1 MGEARRQGP
10 ATVVLPVV
18 CLLVML
24 ALVLLVLVVLALLLG
39 VLLVLLPLLLPR
51 LDQWSPAAAEQRQR
65 QRQRQCASARSGV
78 RQLLWA
84 PLAPVRLLAPLLHAP
99 SGLLAPAR
107 PGMAPSV
114 TVEALLLDRLVLL
127 GLLGLLVLLP
137 VPSVPPRDSP
147 LKSTLPLVES
157 EALLSRLLAPAK
169 LVGVAV
175 AKKRVH
181 RQGPVTI

>member
-65 QRQRQCASARSGV
+65 QRFPPEAVCGNCCGR
-78 RQLLWA
+78 LW
-84 PLAPVRLLAPLLHAP
+84 LR
-99 SGLLAPAR
+99 
-107 PGMAPSV
+107 
-114 TVEALLLDRLVLL
+114 
-127 GLLGLLVLLP
+127 
-137 VPSVPPRDSP
+137 
-147 LKSTLPLVES
+147 
-157 EALLSRLLAPAK
+157 
-169 LVGVAV
+169 
-175 AKKRVH
+175 
-181 RQGPVTI
+181 